1 MSSSTEV
8 DAVIDDMM
16 QNILGLDSDE
26 YDEATSFEA
35 DGLDV
40 DSLQIVE
47 MIETGESEL
56 DMRVPDDEIE
66 SVTTVGGVREVFA
79 EYAD

>member
-1 MSSSTEV
+1 MSTSEEV

-16 QNILGLDSDE
+16 QNILGLSTDE
-26 YDEATSFEA
+26 YDESTSFGV

-56 DMRVPDDEIE
+56 DMQVPDDEIE
-66 SVTTVGGVREVFA
+66 AVDTVGGVREVFT
-79 EYAD
+79 EYAE